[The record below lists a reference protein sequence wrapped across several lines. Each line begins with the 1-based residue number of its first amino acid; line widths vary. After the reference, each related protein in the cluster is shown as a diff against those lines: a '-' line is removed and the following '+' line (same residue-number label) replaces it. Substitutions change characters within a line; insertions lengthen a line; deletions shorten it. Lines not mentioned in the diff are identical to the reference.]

1 MSTVGHEAVSE
12 FSDSVDDAGVEGNSR
27 LTSVVGVVL
36 LGMLAVEG
44 YTILDVH
51 GMITLHIFLGI
62 MLVGP
67 VLLKTATTM
76 YRFARYYQG
85 KPAYVRK
92 GPPHIVLRVLGPVV
106 ILSSFAVLGTGI
118 GLLAVHSHDG
128 GLLLTA
134 HQASFIVWVSAM
146 TIHVLGHIKD
156 AALISFRELRR
167 RSRYR
172 PRRFL
177 AVVVAVV
184 VGVGGATLLLP
195 HASQWTHRG
204 AGHFGHYRR

>member
-1 MSTVGHEAVSE
+1 MSSVGHEAVSA
-12 FSDSVDDAGVEGNSR
+12 FSDSVEGAGVEGNSR

-51 GMITLHIFLGI
+51 GMITVHIFLGI

-67 VLLKTATTM
+67 ILLKTATTM
-76 YRFARYYQG
+76 YRFVRYYQG
-85 KPAYVRK
+85 KTAYVRK

-106 ILSSFAVLGTGI
+106 ILSSVAVLGTGI
-118 GLLAVHSHDG
+118 GLLAVRSHDG
-128 GLLLTA
+128 GWLLTA
-134 HQASFIVWVSAM
+134 HQASFIVWVAAM

-156 AALISFRELRR
+156 AAVTSFHELRR
-167 RSRYR
+167 RSRHR

-177 AVVVAVV
+177 AVVVALAL
-184 VGVGGATLLLP
+184 GIGGATVLLP
-195 HASQWTHRG
+195 HASRWTHRG
-204 AGHFGHYRR
+204 PDSYGHYRP